1 MMKKTTITL
10 CIAIAAIGMTA
21 CSEKNKSDNII
32 THKEVKKEPAAPIK
46 MQEYNQTTE
55 ITLGGSELTCF
66 VHRAPDDS
74 LAMVKDETG
83 QAYLDNVID
92 LKITRAGGSVF
103 FQKRFTKTAFDSFL
117 DDDYRNT
124 GILEGLVFDKA
135 EGGVLRFAASVS
147 HPNTDE
153 YIPILIKID
162 RNGNIKMERD
172 VNLDTTSEEEEEDGV

>member
-1 MMKKTTITL
+1 MKKTTLAL
-10 CIAIAAIGMTA
+10 CIAIAAIGTTA
-21 CSEKNKSDNII
+21 CSEKKKSENII
-32 THKEVKKEPAAPIK
+32 THKEVKKAPSAPIR

-55 ITLGGSELTCF
+55 TSLGGKQLTCF
-66 VHRAPDDS
+66 VHRTPDDS
-74 LAMVKDETG
+74 LTKVKDETG
-83 QAYLDNVID
+83 QAYFDNAIE
-92 LKITRAGGSVF
+92 LKITRGDGSVF

-117 DDDYRNT
+117 DDDYRRT

-162 RNGNIKMERD
+162 RMGNISMERD
-172 VNLDTTSEEEEEDGV
+172 VNLDTTSIDDEEN